1 MNFKLNYLAV
11 LAHLPILGI
20 LITLTSNSGDD
31 KNDFVSFY
39 NRQNLGINIIII
51 FGSVIVQNFNSIYVT
66 SLFWL
71 LILSSIIYSVTGVFK
86 NKKFVLP
93 IIGNY
98 FQNQFKNL

>member
-1 MNFKLNYLAV
+1 MKLNSLAV

-20 LITLTSNSGDD
+20 LISLTSNSGDD

-51 FGSVIVQNFNSIYVT
+51 FGSVISKNFNSIYVT
-66 SLFWL
+66 SLFWI
-71 LILSSIIYSVTGVFK
+71 LILSSIIYSISGVFK
-86 NKKFVLP
+86 NKKLVLP

>member
-1 MNFKLNYLAV
+1 MNYKLNYLAV

-20 LITLTSNSGDD
+20 LISLTSNTGDE
-31 KNDFVSFY
+31 KNDFLSFY

-51 FGSVIVQNFNSIYVT
+51 FGSVIVRNFNSIYVT
-66 SLFWL
+66 SLFLL
-71 LILSSIIYSVTGVFK
+71 LISSSIIYSLAGVFK
-86 NKKFVLP
+86 NKKLVLP